1 MKVTLAQ
8 CPRCK
13 RLFAKIRCAVCETC
27 VVEEEQDFEKIRELL
42 DYEGTMNAEQL
53 AEAAEV
59 SIDVVLRML
68 DAGNISC
75 QDLLMKVTCGRC
87 GRPAISRSKRLCQN
101 CLNKLEAEFLRTV
114 RDARIALRL
123 RGAGYAQ
130 GVHNIVQ
137 SKLRRPNKK
146 SA

>member
-8 CPRCK
+8 CPRCT
-13 RLFAKIRCAVCETC
+13 RLFVKIRSTVCETC
-27 VVEEEQDFEKIRELL
+27 YSREEQDFEKIRELL

-59 SIDVVLRML
+59 KVAVVLRML
-68 DAGNISC
+68 KAGSISC
-75 QDLLMKVTCGRC
+75 QDLQMNVTCGRC
-87 GRPAISRSKRLCQN
+87 GRPAISRAKRLCQI
-101 CLNKLEAEFLRTV
+101 CLNKLDAEFLRTL

-123 RGAGYAQ
+123 RDAGSAQ
-130 GVHNIVQ
+130 GVHGILL
-137 SKLRRPNKK
+137 SKLRRPNRE